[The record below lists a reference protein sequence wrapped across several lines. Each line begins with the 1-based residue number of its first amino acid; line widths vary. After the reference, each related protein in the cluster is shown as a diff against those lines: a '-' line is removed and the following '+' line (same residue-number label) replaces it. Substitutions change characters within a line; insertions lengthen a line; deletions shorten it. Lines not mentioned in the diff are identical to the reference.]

1 MQDVANDRAARRGD
15 DTDDFRQERQ
25 IFFPLGREQALGG
38 EALAAI
44 LEDLQQRPDAGKRD
58 RIDDELVFRAA
69 GISRQPPGADD
80 LHAVFGLDRQA
91 DRGLAPA
98 HRIERGVGVLQ
109 HEIAMTRAV
118 ALEPRD
124 LAAHPDMRKILLD
137 RALQCQRQLGDGILR
152 QVSSRGFAP
161 GGRGVEWLI
170 VHRPIL
176 PEPESKSDASAP
188 NFPSS
193 PAYGGRGLG

>member
-1 MQDVANDRAARRGD
+1 M
-15 DTDDFRQERQ
+15 
-25 IFFPLGREQALGG
+25 
-38 EALAAI
+38 
-44 LEDLQQRPDAGKRD
+44 
-58 RIDDELVFRAA
+58 
-69 GISRQPPGADD
+69 
-80 LHAVFGLDRQA
+80 
-91 DRGLAPA
+91 APA
-98 HRIERGVGVLQ
+98 HCIEHRVGVLQ
-109 HEIAMTRAV
+109 RQITMAGAV
-118 ALEPRD
+118 ALKPGD